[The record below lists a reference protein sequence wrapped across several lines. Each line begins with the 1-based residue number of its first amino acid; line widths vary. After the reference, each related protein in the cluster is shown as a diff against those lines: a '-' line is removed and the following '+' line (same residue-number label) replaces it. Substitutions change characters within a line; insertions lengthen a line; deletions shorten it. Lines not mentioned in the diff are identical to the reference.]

1 MDRHFADFRIK
12 DKQNILKSV
21 YTVATP
27 DVFIG
32 LLAVGSILSGLNRVS
47 ISAVWWAE
55 MGHTKLFSR
64 GL

>member
-1 MDRHFADFRIK
+1 MDRHFADFIIK

-21 YTVATP
+21 YAVATA

-47 ISAVWWAE
+47 ISAV
-55 MGHTKLFSR
+55 
-64 GL
+64 

>member
-21 YTVATP
+21 YAVATA

-47 ISAVWWAE
+47 ISAVWSAE